1 MTNAKGK
8 RKETSPVDEVI
19 NINENIVEDKTETKT
34 KTKTPAKKYGVVTC
48 QYLNVREA
56 PTTGA
61 SILLIIPK
69 NTKVIILDD
78 TNENWYKIRVE
89 EIGYGFC
96 MKEFIN
102 ITK

>member
-8 RKETSPVDEVI
+8 RKETSPVDEVT
-19 NINENIVEDKTETKT
+19 NIKENIVEDKTE
-34 KTKTPAKKYGVVTC
+34 TKTPAKKYGVVTC
-48 QYLNVREA
+48 QHLNVREA

-78 TNENWYKIRVE
+78 ANEKWYKISVG